1 MKSVWNEQQQEIRDF
16 YEQVALK
23 RVRPSA
29 AARDVTLTFDR
40 QIWRDL
46 GASGLF
52 GLHMPEEFG
61 GRGLGLREFA
71 AALEGFSR
79 GSQDMGVLVSF
90 VAQVGLVQA
99 GLLSYGTEEQ
109 KQRWLPGLIRGELLG
124 SFAITEQGCGS
135 DVRAM
140 KLAASQELDGFR
152 INGQKWNITNAPQAD
167 VVMTFAH
174 VEGAGEKSVTCFIT
188 GTDVPGLERSE
199 PFELLGNRGTP
210 IGAFNFNNVLLPE
223 SAVVGGVGG
232 GLNVLYFAFLVERVL
247 TGLVIT
253 GCMEP
258 LMEDCLRYSQERM
271 AFGRPIGDNQYIQ
284 GQIVEMYCQIEVLRS
299 VLLRAMDSMEQGV
312 DCSSLA
318 SLVKMIATESLHEA
332 CINAIR
338 IHGNSGYRRDKYF
351 ERLLRD
357 SIGVFFAGGTIE
369 IHRHVIWTNLV
380 EGFRRG
386 EQAREGLNLGVYQH
400 QNQNPAT
407 AFSKPREEAFA

>member
-16 YEQVALK
+16 YEQVARE

-29 AARDVTLTFDR
+29 ASRDITLTFDR

-61 GRGLGLREFA
+61 GRGLGLREFT

-109 KQRWLPGLIRGELLG
+109 KQRWLPGLIRGQVLG
-124 SFAITEQGCGS
+124 SFAMTEQGCVS

-140 KLAASQELDGFR
+140 KLSATQELNGFR

-174 VEGAGEKSVTCFIT
+174 VEGAGDKSVTCFIT

-210 IGAFNFNNVLLPE
+210 IGAFNFNDVLVPE

-258 LMEDCLRYSQERM
+258 LVEDCLRYSQERL
-271 AFGRPIGDNQYIQ
+271 AFGRPIGENQYIQ
-284 GQIVEMYCQIEVLRS
+284 GQIVDMYCQVEVLRS

-318 SLVKMIATESLHEA
+318 SMVKMIATESLHEA
-332 CINAIR
+332 CLNAIR

-380 EGFRRG
+380 EGFRKG
-386 EQAREGLNLGVYQH
+386 ERMRDGLNLGVYQ
-400 QNQNPAT
+400 NQNPAT
-407 AFSKPREEAFA
+407 TAFSQPAEEAIA

>member
-1 MKSVWNEQQQEIRDF
+1 MKPVWNEQQLEIRDY
-16 YEQVALK
+16 YEQVALQ

-29 AARDVTLTFDR
+29 AERDQNLSFDR

-61 GRGLGLREFA
+61 GQGLGLREFA
-71 AALEGFSR
+71 AALEGFAR
-79 GSQDMGVLVSF
+79 GCQDMGVLVSF

-99 GLLSYGTEEQ
+99 GLLSYGSDQQ

-140 KLAASQELDGFR
+140 KLAAHQELDGFR
-152 INGQKWNITNAPQAD
+152 LNGQKWNITNAPEAD

-174 VEGAGEKSVTCFIT
+174 VQDVGERSVSCFIT
-188 GTDVPGLERSE
+188 ATDVAGLERSE

-210 IGAFNFNNVLLPE
+210 IGAFDFNDVLLPP
-223 SAVVGGVGG
+223 SALVGEVGQ
-232 GLNVLYFAFLVERVL
+232 GLDVLYFAFLVERVL

-258 LMEDCLRYSQERM
+258 LMEDCLQYSQERQ

-284 GQIVEMYCQIEVLRS
+284 GQIVEMYCQVEVLRS
-299 VLLRAMDSMEQGV
+299 VLLRAMDSMEQGE

-318 SLVKMIATESLHEA
+318 SLVKMLATENLHQA

-338 IHGNSGYRRDKYF
+338 IHGNSGYRRDQYF

-369 IHRHVIWTNLV
+369 IHRHVIWNNLIS
-380 EGFRRG
+380 ELNQGKRSR
-386 EQAREGLNLGVYQH
+386 QGLNLGVYQK
-400 QNQNPAT
+400 ADVT
-407 AFSKPREEAFA
+407 AFTQPTEEALA

>member
-1 MKSVWNEQQQEIRDF
+1 MKSVWNEQQQEIRDY
-16 YEQVALK
+16 YEQVGRE

-29 AARDVTLTFDR
+29 AERDLTLTFDR
-40 QIWRDL
+40 QIWCDL

-52 GLHMPEEFG
+52 GIHMPEEFG
-61 GRGLGLREFA
+61 GKGLGLREFA

-79 GSQDMGVLVSF
+79 GCQDMGVLVSF

-124 SFAITEQGCGS
+124 SFAITEKGCGS

-140 KLAASQELDGFR
+140 KLSATQDLHGFR

-167 VVMTFAH
+167 VMMTFAH
-174 VEGAGEKSVTCFIT
+174 VQGIGDKSVTCFIT
-188 GTDVPGLERSE
+188 GTDVPGLTRSE

-210 IGAFNFNNVLLPE
+210 IGAFDFNNVLLPE
-223 SAVVGGVGG
+223 SAVVGEVGG
-232 GLNVLYFAFLVERVL
+232 GLDVLYFAFLVERVL
-247 TGLVIT
+247 TGVVIT

-258 LMEDCLRYSQERM
+258 LVEDCMRYSQDRL

-284 GQIVEMYCQIEVLRS
+284 GQIVDMYCQIEVLRS
-299 VLLRAMDSMEQGV
+299 VLLRAMDSMEEGA

-318 SLVKMIATESLHEA
+318 SLVKMIATQSLHEA
-332 CINAIR
+332 CLNAIR
-338 IHGNSGYRRDKYF
+338 IHGNSGYRRDQYF

-380 EGFRRG
+380 QEYQRG
-386 EQAREGLNLGVYQH
+386 SRQRAGLNLGVYQ
-400 QNQNPAT
+400 NQTT
-407 AFSKPREEAFA
+407 AFSRSYQEGALA